1 MLVVSRF
8 AVPDTDA
15 PTFPELAAAAL
26 AALAARPG
34 FRRGH
39 AGRAVDDPAEWVL
52 VTEWDGVGAYRRA
65 LSAYEVKVAATPL
78 LARAK
83 DEPGAYEVLVAADGT
98 GVTGTATS
106 DRAADADITGPGI
119 PAADPHVRPA
129 DRPADRRP
137 RGDLR

>member
-1 MLVVSRF
+1 VLVVSRF
-8 AVPDTDA
+8 AVHPGGGDRFA
-15 PTFPELAAAAL
+15 ALARDAL

-39 AGRAVDDPAEWVL
+39 AGPSVDDPAEWVL

-83 DEPGAYEVLVAADGT
+83 DESSAFEELITADPT
-98 GVTGTATS
+98 GITATATS
-106 DRAADADITGPGI
+106 DRATDADTVGPGGI
-119 PAADPHVRPA
+119 PGAEPHVRPA
-129 DRPADRRP
+129 DRTRPVGDR
-137 RGDLR
+137 